1 MSSRILLMM
10 TVMLVIT
17 YTLKLCG
24 AKGMFLKYN
33 NKMIEINDFCDR
45 YYLKYLFS
53 YVSLAINNY
62 LICGIIFRNK
72 NDLAIKG
79 GLIIGF
85 VNLICRIIFIDIL
98 SNIPSVIISL
108 LDIIVIVTIIII
120 LSNKRI
126 KMKILIGDI
135 LFALITLTLTQAIS
149 LNGKWLE
156 WSAIQDNFIISLILS
171 FDFYLWYGLVY
182 IIIYFGGN
190 TLCGDQLLFLAL
202 LRSCGQLWVSFSESL
217 TELWLILSEK
227 RKNSTKKDKIGKNVE
242 VQELSKLAITFYVL
256 LVILYNAFT
265 VLIIL
270 LLASVYNV
278 VASTVIALICFTIN
292 KKFFGKELHFKSSL
306 ICLMVSIGSY
316 YMVIRMLNPISAGTN
331 LSVLLGSLLGL
342 ITSYIASEK
351 MGKNVVQSGLI
362 TTKEALILKY
372 QDYTKDELITIAN
385 NRGLRDCVGET
396 VYHYIRMSAEKAAEI
411 MQVQP
416 RTIQRRVADFNKK
429 EDTSL

>member
-33 NKMIEINDFCDR
+33 DKMIEINDFCDR

-85 VNLICRIIFIDIL
+85 VAVIYRIIFIDIIL
-98 SNIPSVIISL
+98 VNPSVIFI
-108 LDIIVIVTIIII
+108 LDIVNIALVIMII
-120 LSNKRI
+120 SKKQI
-126 KMKILIGDI
+126 KLKTLIADY
-135 LFALITLTLTQAIS
+135 LFALSIQLIAQFLS
-149 LNGKWLE
+149 LNGKGLNMPT
-156 WSAIQDNFIISLILS
+156 IQDNLIMSLILS
-171 FDFYLWYGLVY
+171 FDFYLWYGLIY

-190 TLCGDQLLFLAL
+190 TLCGDQCLFSAL

-217 TELWLILSEK
+217 TELWLTLSEK

-351 MGKNVVQSGLI
+351 MGKNVIRSGPI

-372 QDYTKDELITIAN
+372 QDYTKDELIAIAN